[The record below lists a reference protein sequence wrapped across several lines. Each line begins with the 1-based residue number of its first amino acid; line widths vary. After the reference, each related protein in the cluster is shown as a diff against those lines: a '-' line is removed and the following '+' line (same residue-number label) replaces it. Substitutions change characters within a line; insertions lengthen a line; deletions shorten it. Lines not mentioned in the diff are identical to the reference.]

1 MSFREKRA
9 WVTLITLIFIL
20 LLFWLHIPPTRML
33 APPPDMWV
41 LHVLLLMV
49 ATFVTIQIVAGVVM
63 RLRSPLDARTPKDER
78 EQLIELKS
86 RAIAW
91 YVFVISSLGGI
102 FVTLH
107 AGANE
112 TGLYFVVLLSFVV
125 AEIVNYAMR
134 IYYHRRGFSA

>member
-9 WVTLITLIFIL
+9 WVTLITLIFVL
-20 LLFWLHIPPTRML
+20 TLFWLHIPPNRML
-33 APPPDMWV
+33 APPPNMWV
-41 LHVLLLMV
+41 LHVLLLMI
-49 ATFVTIQIVAGVVM
+49 ATFVTIEIVARIVI
-63 RLRSPLDARTPKDER
+63 RIRSPLDARTPKDER

-91 YVFVISSLGGI
+91 YVFVILSLGGV

-112 TGLYFVVLLSFVV
+112 IGLGFVVLFSFVL
-125 AEIVNYAMR
+125 AEIVNYTMR
-134 IYYHRRGFSA
+134 IYYYRRGF